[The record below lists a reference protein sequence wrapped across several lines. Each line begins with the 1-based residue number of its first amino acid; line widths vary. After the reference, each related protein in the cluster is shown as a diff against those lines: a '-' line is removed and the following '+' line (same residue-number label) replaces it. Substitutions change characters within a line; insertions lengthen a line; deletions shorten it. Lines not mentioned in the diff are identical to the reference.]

1 MLDQKRK
8 ERRKEHR
15 KRQKMLHIPECVQW
29 GSYSLDFLMFANTG
43 IIELQSFIREL
54 DNEAKSFFKVEF
66 TGLAQND
73 LDLGG

>member
-1 MLDQKRK
+1 
-8 ERRKEHR
+8 
-15 KRQKMLHIPECVQW
+15 
-29 GSYSLDFLMFANTG
+29 MFANTG